1 LSSPQRLGELL
12 GAPSIST
19 KMRALEMVG
28 AMGAADSVIE
38 HLAPLVTHADP
49 AVRTEAVAILGTC
62 RHADPLPLL
71 REAEQDPVSY
81 VRDAASRSIDD
92 FVDRVAGTPIFDTSL
107 EGDVP

>member
-1 LSSPQRLGELL
+1 
-12 GAPSIST
+12 
-19 KMRALEMVG
+19 
-28 AMGAADSVIE
+28 
-38 HLAPLVTHADP
+38 
-49 AVRTEAVAILGTC
+49 
-62 RHADPLPLL
+62 LPLL